1 MTRAYLYVRVSTDE
15 QKRKGYS
22 LPEQEDHLL
31 KYCEFND
38 IEVIGIYREDYSA
51 KNFNRPEWKKLL
63 TSIRKDSK
71 KKESN
76 ILFVKWDRFSRNI
89 EYGYEMIGIL
99 RNLNTSAIAIDQPV
113 DFTVPESAV
122 MLAIY
127 LSIPE
132 AENTRRSLNT
142 SNGMRRAKM
151 MGRYPNKAPIGFTN
165 NTGLDGKKQILPV
178 QPQADII
185 KWAFKQLAKNSFHV
199 ETVRKMACAKGLKS
213 SRSGF
218 WKLVRNPV
226 YCGLI
231 PLSQKKQPLELIKG
245 IHEPLISESLFNEV
259 QAIINTK
266 RKVTSKSDELNNF
279 FFLRGFLTCP
289 LCERKL
295 HGSFSKGSSKKY
307 PYYHCSRSCKLR
319 VRADLINDCYNKEL
333 QKLQLS
339 NGAKELFRVVLED
352 LNIRT
357 QKTEH
362 LRDRRI
368 LTSQLEEQQ
377 SMLLKI
383 RKLFVDDKLKFDD
396 FRALKIEYQTI
407 CNNIGME
414 LNANS
419 EKLRLLD
426 KQFDLADRS
435 LAKIFSS
442 YSDLDAMDKK
452 YIVSLIIPV
461 ISDFKTG
468 MVSLKFNKALVGTVS
483 SRIPPQIFHAP
494 SSNTGL
500 KTFSEKKVSIKHTI
514 SIMENNK
521 VRINEND
528 AAVVL
533 DFLYCMA
540 KTYHFDL
547 KKQNR
552 TLRKT
557 RTREK
562 PNRQYP
568 ELTI

>member
-1 MTRAYLYVRVSTDE
+1 
-15 QKRKGYS
+15 
-22 LPEQEDHLL
+22 
-31 KYCEFND
+31 
-38 IEVIGIYREDYSA
+38 
-51 KNFNRPEWKKLL
+51 
-63 TSIRKDSK
+63 
-71 KKESN
+71 
-76 ILFVKWDRFSRNI
+76 
-89 EYGYEMIGIL
+89 
-99 RNLNTSAIAIDQPV
+99 
-113 DFTVPESAV
+113 
-122 MLAIY
+122 
-127 LSIPE
+127 
-132 AENTRRSLNT
+132 
-142 SNGMRRAKM
+142 
-151 MGRYPNKAPIGFTN
+151 
-165 NTGLDGKKQILPV
+165 
-178 QPQADII
+178 
-185 KWAFKQLAKNSFHV
+185 
-199 ETVRKMACAKGLKS
+199 MACAKGLKS

-231 PLSQKKQPLELIKG
+231 PLSQKEQPLELIKG

-266 RKVTSKSDELNNF
+266 RKITSKSDEVNNF

-333 QKLQLS
+333 QKLLLS

-357 QKTEH
+357 QKTEY
-362 LRDRRI
+362 LKDRRI

-377 SMLLKI
+377 LMLLKI

-396 FRALKIEYQTI
+396 FRALKTEYQAT

-414 LNANS
+414 LKANS

-426 KQFDLADRS
+426 KQFNFAERS
-435 LAKIFSS
+435 LTKIFSS

-452 YIVSLIIPV
+452 YIVSLIVPV
-461 ISDFKTG
+461 LSDFKTG
-468 MVSLKFNKALVGTVS
+468 MVSLKFNKALMGTLS
-483 SRIPPQIFHAP
+483 SIIPPQTFHAP

-500 KTFSEKKVSIKHTI
+500 KTFAEKKVSIKHTI

-540 KTYHFDL
+540 KTYHFDI